1 MIAFTLNGRPVT
13 VTADPDKPLLWVLRD
28 EFSLKGT
35 KYGCCVGL
43 CGICV
48 VLLNGEP
55 NHACMVPLHKVTA
68 HDVLTIEGLA
78 HKNPALI
85 KAWIAEQVPQCGY
98 CQGGQLLTAA
108 ALLGKHPKPSDAE
121 IDQTMAGVLCRC
133 GTYPRIRRAIHA
145 ATQPR
150 MAGAETAAVGQ
161 ARRIS
166 GAGIALND
174 FIRIG
179 PSGEV
184 TVVIS
189 HSEMGQGSLTG
200 LCMLVAEE
208 LEVDLAALHTE
219 FAPADPRYKNPLWGE
234 QFTGGSS
241 SIRGEWEPLRR
252 AAAEA
257 RERLIIAA
265 AKHWKVKRGDCRAE
279 SGYVVHG
286 PSGRN
291 LPYADLVAEAAQVDT
306 PRRIPIKEPETF
318 RLIGKPLPRLE
329 IPDMVAAKTVYGI
342 DVVRPGMLTATVMR
356 CPVFG
361 GRLKRFDA
369 KAAQAM
375 PGVCAVEPIESGVA
389 VVANDFWSALRGREQ
404 LNIEWEYGKNTAFD
418 NDTLRAQLK
427 RATAREG
434 KVVRRDGRFAHTF
447 KSAAHVLEAEYTV
460 PYLAHATLEPM
471 NCLAEVRRNGC
482 DVWVGTQ
489 NQVDTQKVTARIA
502 GLPKKQV
509 RVHTQFLG
517 GGFGRRL
524 ETDFVAEAVELSKKM
539 GAPVQVI
546 WTRAD
551 DLQQDHY
558 RPASHALLKAA
569 LDGDGWPTAWFMRL
583 AGSGLVLEGVNMDY
597 AIANVREEHVKV
609 VSPVPTGAWRSVGA
623 SQNAFAIE
631 CFVDELARAAQR
643 DPFEYRRKLLVEQP
657 RLRTVLERAA
667 ETSGWGRTLPSGQGL
682 GIATYRSFGSF
693 VAMVAEVAVIGS
705 SVQVPRVW
713 AVMDCGIA
721 VNPDA
726 VRAQIEGAI
735 AMGLSAAL
743 KEELRIEHGRVVQA
757 NFEDYP
763 ILQLP
768 EMPAVE
774 IEIIASRENPGGV
787 GEPGVPV
794 IAPAVA
800 NAVSAATG
808 QPVRRL
814 PIRL

>member
-1 MIAFTLNGRPVT
+1 MTSFSLNGQPVT
-13 VTADPDKPLLWVLRD
+13 ARADPGKPLLWVLRD
-28 EFSLKGT
+28 EFGLKGT
-35 KYGCCVGL
+35 KYGCGVGL

-48 VLLNGEP
+48 VLLDGEP
-55 NHACMVPLHKVTA
+55 NHACMLPLDKVA
-68 HDVLTIEGLA
+68 GRDVLTIEGLA
-78 HKNPALI
+78 ERKPALVE
-85 KAWIAEQVPQCGY
+85 AWIAAQVPQCGY
-98 CQGGQLLTAA
+98 CQGGQLLAAA
-108 ALLGKHPKPSDAE
+108 ALLDRQPQPTDAD
-121 IDQTMAGVLCRC
+121 IDRAMAGVLCRC

-145 ATQPR
+145 AAGPR
-150 MAGAETAAVGQ
+150 PAHAGPAAHS
-161 ARRIS
+161 RRVS

-179 PSGEV
+179 PAGEV

-219 FAPADPRYKNPLWGE
+219 FAPADTRYKNPLWGE

-257 RERLIIAA
+257 RERLIATA
-265 AKHWKVKRGDCRAE
+265 AKHWKTKRGECRAVG
-279 SGYVVHG
+279 GYIVHLRTG
-286 PSGRN
+286 QR
-291 LPYADLVAEAAQVDT
+291 LAYAELVAEAARLEP
-306 PRRIPIKEPETF
+306 PRRVALKAPDAF
-318 RLIGKPLPRLE
+318 RIIGKPLPRLE
-329 IPDMVAAKTVYGI
+329 VPDMVAGKTVYGI
-342 DVVRPGMLTATVMR
+342 DVARPNALAATVVR

-369 KAAQAM
+369 KAAQSV
-375 PGVCAVEPIESGVA
+375 PGVRAVVPIEGGVA
-389 VVANDFWSALRGREQ
+389 VIADNFWDALQGREKLGVEWEPGRNATLDNSSIRDALRQ
-404 LNIEWEYGKNTAFD
+404 
-418 NDTLRAQLK
+418 
-427 RATAREG
+427 ATTREG
-434 KVVRRDGRFAHTF
+434 KTARREGRVAFAF
-447 KSAAHVLEAEYTV
+447 KNAARVIEAEYAA
-460 PYLAHATLEPM
+460 PYLAHAALEPM
-471 NCLAEVRRNGC
+471 NCLADAQRNAV

-489 NQVDTQKVTARIA
+489 SQVDTQKVAAQIA
-502 GLPKKQV
+502 GVPKKQA

-524 ETDFVAEAVELSKKM
+524 ETDFVADAVELSKKL

-551 DLQQDHY
+551 DLQHDRY

-569 LDGDGWPTAWFMRL
+569 LNADGWPTAWLMRL
-583 AGSGLVLEGVNMDY
+583 AGPPLALEGVHMDY
-597 AIANVREEHVKV
+597 GIANVREEIIEVDL
-609 VSPVPTGAWRSVGA
+609 PVPTGAWRSVGA

-631 CFVDELARAAQR
+631 CFVDELARAAQQ
-643 DPFEYRRKLLVEQP
+643 DPFEFRRRLLTQQP
-657 RLRTVLERAA
+657 RLRGVLECVARM
-667 ETSGWGRTLPSGQGL
+667 SDWGRTVPAGRGL
-682 GIATYRSFGSF
+682 GIAVYRSFGSF
-693 VAMVAEVAVIGS
+693 AAMVAEIDVTGGGVR
-705 SVQVPRVW
+705 VPRVW
-713 AVMDCGIA
+713 TALDCGIA

-726 VRAQIEGAI
+726 VRAQVEGAI
-735 AMGLSAAL
+735 ALGLSAAL
-743 KEELRIEHGRVVQA
+743 MEEVRIENGRVAQA

-763 ILQLP
+763 ILRLP

-774 IEIIASRENPGGV
+774 VELIASREPPGGV

-808 QPVRRL
+808 KPVRRL

>member
-1 MIAFTLNGRPVT
+1 MTSFTLNGQPVT
-13 VTADPDKPLLWVLRD
+13 ARADPGKPLLWVLRD
-28 EFSLKGT
+28 EFGLKGT
-35 KYGCCVGL
+35 KYGCGVGL

-48 VLLNGEP
+48 VLLDGEP
-55 NHACMVPLHKVTA
+55 NHACMLPLDKVA
-68 HDVLTIEGLA
+68 GRDVLTIEGLA
-78 HKNPALI
+78 EKKPALVE
-85 KAWIAEQVPQCGY
+85 AWIAAQVPQCGY
-98 CQGGQLLTAA
+98 CQGGQLLAAA
-108 ALLGKHPKPSDAE
+108 ALLDRQPQPTDAD
-121 IDQTMAGVLCRC
+121 IDRAMAGVLCRC

-145 ATQPR
+145 AAGPR
-150 MAGAETAAVGQ
+150 PAHAGSTAHS
-161 ARRIS
+161 RRVS

-179 PSGEV
+179 PGGEV

-257 RERLIIAA
+257 RERLIATA
-265 AKHWKVKRGDCRAE
+265 AKHWKTKRGECRAVG
-279 SGYVVHG
+279 GYVVHLRTG
-286 PSGRN
+286 QR
-291 LPYADLVAEAAQVDT
+291 LAYAELVAEAARLEP
-306 PRRIPIKEPETF
+306 PRRVALKAPDTF
-318 RLIGKPLPRLE
+318 RIIGKPLPRLE
-329 IPDMVAAKTVYGI
+329 IPDMVAGKTVYGI
-342 DVVRPGMLTATVMR
+342 DVARPNALAATVVR

-369 KAAQAM
+369 KAAQSV
-375 PGVCAVEPIESGVA
+375 PGVRAVVPIEGGVA
-389 VVANDFWSALRGREQ
+389 VVADNFWDALQGRGKLGVEWEPGRNATLDNVSIRDALRQ
-404 LNIEWEYGKNTAFD
+404 
-418 NDTLRAQLK
+418 
-427 RATAREG
+427 ATAREG
-434 KVVRRDGRFAHTF
+434 KTARREGRVAFAF
-447 KSAAHVLEAEYTV
+447 KNAARMIEAEYAA
-460 PYLAHATLEPM
+460 PYLAHATIEPM
-471 NCLAEVRRNGC
+471 NCLADAQRNGV

-489 NQVDTQKVTARIA
+489 SQVDTQKVAARIA
-502 GLPKKQV
+502 GVPKKQV

-524 ETDFVAEAVELSKKM
+524 ETDFVADAVELSKKL

-551 DLQQDHY
+551 DLQHDRY

-569 LDGDGWPTAWFMRL
+569 LNADGWPTAWFMRL
-583 AGSGLVLEGVNMDY
+583 AGPELALEGVHMDY
-597 AIANVREEHVKV
+597 GIANVREEFVETT
-609 VSPVPTGAWRSVGA
+609 SPVPTGAWRSVGA

-631 CFVDELARAAQR
+631 CFVDELARAAQQ
-643 DPFEYRRKLLVEQP
+643 DPFEFRRGLLAQQP
-657 RLRTVLERAA
+657 RLRGVLERVARM
-667 ETSGWGRTLPSGQGL
+667 SDWGRTLPAGRGL
-682 GIATYRSFGSF
+682 GIAVYRSFGSF
-693 VAMVAEVAVIGS
+693 AAMVAEVDVTGGN
-705 SVQVPRVW
+705 VRVPRVW
-713 AVMDCGIA
+713 AALDCGIA

-726 VRAQIEGAI
+726 VRAQIEGSI
-735 AMGLSAAL
+735 ALGLSAAL
-743 KEELRIEHGRVVQA
+743 MEEVRIENGRVAQA

-763 ILQLP
+763 ILRLP

-774 IEIIASRENPGGV
+774 VEIVESREPPGGA

-808 QPVRRL
+808 KPVRRL

>member
-1 MIAFTLNGRPVT
+1 MTSFTLNGQPVT
-13 VTADPDKPLLWVLRD
+13 ARADPGKPLLWVLRD
-28 EFSLKGT
+28 EFGLKGT
-35 KYGCCVGL
+35 KYGCGVGL

-48 VLLNGEP
+48 VLLDGEP
-55 NHACMVPLHKVTA
+55 NHACMLPLDKVA
-68 HDVLTIEGLA
+68 GRDVLTIEGLA
-78 HKNPALI
+78 EKKPALVE
-85 KAWIAEQVPQCGY
+85 AWIAAQVPQCGY
-98 CQGGQLLTAA
+98 CQGGQLLAAA
-108 ALLGKHPKPSDAE
+108 ALLDRQPQPTDAD
-121 IDQTMAGVLCRC
+121 IDRAMAGVLCRC

-145 ATQPR
+145 AAGPR
-150 MAGAETAAVGQ
+150 PAHAGSTAHS
-161 ARRIS
+161 RRVS

-179 PSGEV
+179 PGGEV

-257 RERLIIAA
+257 RERLIATA
-265 AKHWKVKRGDCRAE
+265 AKHWKTKRGECRAVG
-279 SGYVVHG
+279 GYVVHLRTG
-286 PSGRN
+286 QR
-291 LPYADLVAEAAQVDT
+291 LAYAELVAEAARLEP
-306 PRRIPIKEPETF
+306 PRRVALKAPDTF
-318 RLIGKPLPRLE
+318 RIIGKPLPRLE
-329 IPDMVAAKTVYGI
+329 IPDMVAGKTVYGI
-342 DVVRPGMLTATVMR
+342 DVARPNALAATVVR

-369 KAAQAM
+369 KAAQSV
-375 PGVCAVEPIESGVA
+375 PGVRAVVPIEGGVA
-389 VVANDFWSALRGREQ
+389 VVADNFWDALQGRGKLGVEWETGRNATLDNGSIRDALRQ
-404 LNIEWEYGKNTAFD
+404 
-418 NDTLRAQLK
+418 
-427 RATAREG
+427 ATAREG
-434 KVVRRDGRFAHTF
+434 KTARREGRVAFAF
-447 KSAAHVLEAEYTV
+447 KNAARMIEAEYAA
-460 PYLAHATLEPM
+460 PYLAHATIEPM
-471 NCLAEVRRNGC
+471 NCLADAQRNGV

-489 NQVDTQKVTARIA
+489 SQVDTQKVAARIA
-502 GLPKKQV
+502 GVPKKQV

-524 ETDFVAEAVELSKKM
+524 ETDFVADAVELSKKL

-551 DLQQDHY
+551 DLQHDRY

-569 LDGDGWPTAWFMRL
+569 LNADGWPTAWFMRL
-583 AGSGLVLEGVNMDY
+583 AGPELALEGVHMDY
-597 AIANVREEHVKV
+597 GIANVREEFVETT
-609 VSPVPTGAWRSVGA
+609 SPVPTGAWRSVGA

-631 CFVDELARAAQR
+631 CFVDELARAAQQ
-643 DPFEYRRKLLVEQP
+643 DPFEFRRGLLAQQP
-657 RLRTVLERAA
+657 RLRGVLERVARM
-667 ETSGWGRTLPSGQGL
+667 SDWGRTLPAGRGL
-682 GIATYRSFGSF
+682 GIAVYRSFGSF
-693 VAMVAEVAVIGS
+693 AAMVAEVDVTGGN
-705 SVQVPRVW
+705 VRVPRVW
-713 AVMDCGIA
+713 AALDCGIA

-726 VRAQIEGAI
+726 VRAQIEGSI
-735 AMGLSAAL
+735 ALGLSAAL
-743 KEELRIEHGRVVQA
+743 MEEVRIENGRVAQA

-763 ILQLP
+763 ILRLP

-774 IEIIASRENPGGV
+774 VEIVESREPPGGA

-808 QPVRRL
+808 KPVRRL

>member
-1 MIAFTLNGRPVT
+1 MTSFTLNGQPVT
-13 VTADPDKPLLWVLRD
+13 ARADPGKPLLWVLRD
-28 EFSLKGT
+28 EFGLKGT
-35 KYGCCVGL
+35 KYGCGVGL

-48 VLLNGEP
+48 VLLDGEP
-55 NHACMVPLHKVTA
+55 NHACMLPLDKVA
-68 HDVLTIEGLA
+68 GRDVLTIEGLA
-78 HKNPALI
+78 EKKPALVE
-85 KAWIAEQVPQCGY
+85 AWIAAQVPQCGY
-98 CQGGQLLTAA
+98 CQGGQLLAAA
-108 ALLGKHPKPSDAE
+108 ALLDRQPQPTDAD
-121 IDQTMAGVLCRC
+121 IDRAMAGVLCRC

-145 ATQPR
+145 AAGPR
-150 MAGAETAAVGQ
+150 PAHAGSTAHS
-161 ARRIS
+161 RRVS

-179 PSGEV
+179 PGGEV

-257 RERLIIAA
+257 RERLIATA
-265 AKHWKVKRGDCRAE
+265 AKHWKTKRGECRAVG
-279 SGYVVHG
+279 GYVVHLRTG
-286 PSGRN
+286 QR
-291 LPYADLVAEAAQVDT
+291 LAYAELVAEAARLEP
-306 PRRIPIKEPETF
+306 PRRVALKAPDTF
-318 RLIGKPLPRLE
+318 RIIGKPLPRLE
-329 IPDMVAAKTVYGI
+329 IPDMVAGKTVYGI
-342 DVVRPGMLTATVMR
+342 DVARPNALAATVVR

-369 KAAQAM
+369 KAAQSV
-375 PGVCAVEPIESGVA
+375 PGVRAVVPIEGGVA
-389 VVANDFWSALRGREQ
+389 VVADNFWDALQGRGKLGVEWEPGKNATLDNGSIRDALRQ
-404 LNIEWEYGKNTAFD
+404 
-418 NDTLRAQLK
+418 
-427 RATAREG
+427 ATAREG
-434 KVVRRDGRFAHTF
+434 KTARREGRVAFAF
-447 KSAAHVLEAEYTV
+447 KNAARMIEAEYAA
-460 PYLAHATLEPM
+460 PYLAHATIEPM
-471 NCLAEVRRNGC
+471 NCLADAQRNGV

-489 NQVDTQKVTARIA
+489 SQVDTQKVAARIA
-502 GLPKKQV
+502 GVPKKQA

-524 ETDFVAEAVELSKKM
+524 ETDFVADAVELSKKL

-551 DLQQDHY
+551 DLQHDRY

-569 LDGDGWPTAWFMRL
+569 LNADGWPTAWFMRL
-583 AGSGLVLEGVNMDY
+583 AGPELALEGVHMDY
-597 AIANVREEHVKV
+597 GIANVREEFVETT
-609 VSPVPTGAWRSVGA
+609 SPVPTGAWRSVGA

-631 CFVDELARAAQR
+631 CFVDELARAAQQ
-643 DPFEYRRKLLVEQP
+643 DPFEFRRGLLAQQP
-657 RLRTVLERAA
+657 RLRGVLERVARM
-667 ETSGWGRTLPSGQGL
+667 SDWGRTLPAGRGL
-682 GIATYRSFGSF
+682 GIAVYRSFGSF
-693 VAMVAEVAVIGS
+693 AAMVAEVDVTGGN
-705 SVQVPRVW
+705 VRVPRVW
-713 AVMDCGIA
+713 AALDCGIA

-726 VRAQIEGAI
+726 VRAQIEGSI
-735 AMGLSAAL
+735 ALGLSAAL
-743 KEELRIEHGRVVQA
+743 MEEVRIENGRVAQA

-763 ILQLP
+763 ILRLP

-774 IEIIASRENPGGV
+774 VEIVESREPPGGA

-808 QPVRRL
+808 KPVRRL